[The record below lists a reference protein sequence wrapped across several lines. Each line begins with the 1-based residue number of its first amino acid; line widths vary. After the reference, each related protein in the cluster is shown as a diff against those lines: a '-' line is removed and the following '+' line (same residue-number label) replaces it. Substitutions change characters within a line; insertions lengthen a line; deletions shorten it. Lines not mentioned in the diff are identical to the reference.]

1 MHRINPIGCA
11 KTPLSFPDNF
21 ASVMLLSAQISAE
34 YAMASSP
41 YYFFQQ
47 QRLTLQ
53 CGSRLPAAQSLLQ
66 LAGESVLLSQLAAEP
81 SAQQLLDAAEQA
93 YQAGYEQ
100 QASTEFELQGLALG
114 GIGDPLLHTEVLA
127 EFLPAFKQKRHGVPV
142 TLVTYGLVAPADAP
156 ALCQQ
161 LLELEVEKLDIYL
174 PAANPPAYLQAVK
187 PTQYGF
193 SELCQF
199 IHTASE
205 AALQVTCF
213 AYAPVTQQSELRALA
228 LDLGAR
234 EFVVRPSLG

>member
-1 MHRINPIGCA
+1 
-11 KTPLSFPDNF
+11 
-21 ASVMLLSAQISAE
+21 
-34 YAMASSP
+34 MASSP
-41 YYFFQQ
+41 FYFFQQ

-66 LAGESVLLSQLAAEP
+66 LAGEGDLLSQLAP
-81 SAQQLLDAAEQA
+81 QPTAQQLLDAAEQA

-114 GIGDPLLHTEVLA
+114 GIGDPLLHTDVVA
-127 EFLPAFKQKRHGVPV
+127 EFLPAFKQTRHGVPV
-142 TLVTYGLVAPADAP
+142 TLITYGLVAPADAL

-174 PAANPPAYLQAVK
+174 PAANPPAYQQAVK

-205 AALQVTCF
+205 AGLQVTCF
-213 AYAPVTQQSELRALA
+213 AYAPVAQQSELRALA

-234 EFVVRPSLG
+234 EFVVKPQQSAVV